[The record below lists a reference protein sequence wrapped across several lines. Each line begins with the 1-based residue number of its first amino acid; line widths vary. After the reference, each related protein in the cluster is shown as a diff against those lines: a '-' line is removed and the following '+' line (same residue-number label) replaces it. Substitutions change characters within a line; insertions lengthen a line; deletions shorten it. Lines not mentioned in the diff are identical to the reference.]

1 MIVRLT
7 TVAIFCCVMVL
18 AAAGEAS
25 AQNFDISSG
34 GLPTITGAFGGS
46 VTGSAEVGQSLAV
59 AVNFGELSPANTSNI
74 VKVVV
79 PIAIQSTG
87 PYQVAVSAS
96 GGFAG
101 NLEALQSSDIGFG
114 VNNLLRFGDSSNSC
128 SNHVFRAPFNNDP
141 ATTVTLDAN
150 GRAAYPSSL
159 ANIAGSA
166 VILSGPR
173 LSKGNI
179 NKKERGYTFDAI
191 FAIRPQFYASGTFN
205 TVITFTISAGPN
217 VTCS

>member
-1 MIVRLT
+1 MARATI
-7 TVAIFCCVMVL
+7 VAIFCCALVL

-34 GLPTITGAFGGS
+34 GLPTITGALDGS

-59 AVNFGELSPANTSNI
+59 IVNFGELSPVNASNI

-87 PYQVAVSAS
+87 PYQVAVSVS

-101 NLEALQSSDIGFG
+101 NLLAVQSSDIGFG
-114 VNNLLRFGDSSNSC
+114 VNNLRRFGESTQNC
-128 SNHVFRAPFNNDP
+128 SNNFFRAPFDNDP
-141 ATTVTLDAN
+141 ATTVTLNAN

-159 ANIAGSA
+159 ANIVGSA

-179 NKKERGYTFDAI
+179 NNKDRGYIFDAI
-191 FAIRPQFYASGTFN
+191 FAIKPQFYASGIFN

-217 VTCS
+217 VTCN